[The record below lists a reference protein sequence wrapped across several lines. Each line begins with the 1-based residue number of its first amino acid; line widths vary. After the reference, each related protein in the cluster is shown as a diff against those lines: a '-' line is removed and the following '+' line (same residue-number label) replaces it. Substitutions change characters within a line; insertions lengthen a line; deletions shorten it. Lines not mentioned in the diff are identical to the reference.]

1 LGASVI
7 LEVNIQYLCLE
18 AEMRFLL
25 VSLLSLFFA
34 ANSFANEYRQ
44 RGQEYRERAQEN
56 RVYGQEK
63 AAEHRVEDG
72 RAHGEETAM
81 ERWKKHF
88 ERQEQQV
95 QADGQ
100 VTEQEAAR
108 LQRFRD
114 IEEKRSQSRGGSRT
128 AQ

>member
-1 LGASVI
+1 LII
-7 LEVNIQYLCLE
+7 LEVNIPDLWLE
-18 AEMRFLL
+18 ADMRFLL
-25 VSLLSLFFA
+25 VSLTSLFFA
-34 ANSFANEYRQ
+34 ASSFANDDRQ
-44 RGQEYRERAQEN
+44 RGQEYRDRAQEN

-81 ERWKKHF
+81 ERWKRHF
-88 ERQEQQV
+88 ERKEQQV

-114 IEEKRSQSRGGSRT
+114 IEEKRSEQGHGKKSRA